1 MGKASMKKLR
11 GIKIVQSIVIVWIVA
26 LISVFMVGNRG
37 SINSTSLYGTIG
49 EINTSII
56 PKLISWGDVN
66 SDVGLVRNNVTKIID
81 RDYDQAL
88 VVNQESYIEA

>member
-1 MGKASMKKLR
+1 MKAFIMRLR
-11 GIKIVQSIVIVWIVA
+11 GIKIVQSIIIVWIVA
-26 LISVFMVGNRG
+26 LISVFLVANKG
-37 SINSTSLYGTIG
+37 SLNTVSLYETIN
-49 EINTSII
+49 EINTTII
-56 PKLISWGDVN
+56 PKLKSWGDVN